1 MAADAAAAVC
11 TEVLKE
17 LVGEV
22 DAARRAECGGEAR
35 GVGEGQAVGQL
46 LELAQLRESPGPVLS
61 QQIDRHHGGDQQSQ
75 TDTCCAFSHGPP
87 LLYDRQLSWGEGH
100 ALCSLPPAACGIF
113 TSC

>member
-1 MAADAAAAVC
+1 MAADAAAAVRP
-11 TEVLKE
+11 EVLEE

-46 LELAQLRESPGPVLS
+46 PQTVQLRGLDGPILS
-61 QQIDRHHGGDQQSQ
+61 QQIDRHRSGDQQSQ

-87 LLYDRQLSWGEGH
+87 LSYDRQLNWGEGH
-100 ALCSLPPAACGIF
+100 AL
-113 TSC
+113 